1 MLKKQVDKLKIK
13 FFVPTVWAGANYLP
27 TIQYMMKM
35 SCDLTC
41 KNAKSLE
48 WCQSYFDDQD
58 DNRIWNA
65 FLEDKPDIVCL
76 SVYLWSSEILHYL
89 ARRIK
94 DEYPETVVILGGP
107 DIEWKTYEKY
117 LQKYDY
123 YDYMIYGDAEDAF
136 PKLIDQLIDNHF
148 QPRTIDLMNIP
159 NLMFLDH
166 NKKPIKTKH
175 EVYRNYIYKDYSP
188 WLHCETE
195 FRRDADT
202 VISWSKQPAV
212 AWETDRGCPYDCSF
226 CDWQAGLH
234 HKVIKKTYSAKDEIY
249 LFAEK
254 GCYISF
260 NNANFGMFDED
271 AENIGLI
278 WTLIASEKYP
288 GLSAAEPSWAKMHKT
303 RVHKIYVMYGE
314 IFGKIL
320 IKPSLQS
327 ITEEVLENIE
337 RPSIPWPEYKK
348 MVIDLKQHEHLPSEF
363 YAELMVGLP
372 GETRESWDAMLDEF
386 IDLSPIKMLSTSV
399 WHVLSNSPGSS
410 PEYQEKHKMLIL
422 PSVAPMEDAS
432 ERLNSSFLHRDKRID
447 FNQLSDD
454 DIVQKMLNST
464 VEDAISYRANMV
476 WSTYSSD
483 VEDLLYM
490 QWAAGIVVDL
500 QRLSGGD
507 TTATRKMF
515 KQLKPMINERAAKDG
530 EKFRHFYNK
539 YGVMPHY
546 MVYNGK
552 LYNYNGGCMAEALT
566 LLKKAR

>member
-1 MLKKQVDKLKIK
+1 
-13 FFVPTVWAGANYLP
+13 
-27 TIQYMMKM
+27 
-35 SCDLTC
+35 
-41 KNAKSLE
+41 
-48 WCQSYFDDQD
+48 
-58 DNRIWNA
+58 
-65 FLEDKPDIVCL
+65 
-76 SVYLWSSEILHYL
+76 
-89 ARRIK
+89 
-94 DEYPETVVILGGP
+94 
-107 DIEWKTYEKY
+107 
-117 LQKYDY
+117 
-123 YDYMIYGDAEDAF
+123 
-136 PKLIDQLIDNHF
+136 
-148 QPRTIDLMNIP
+148 
-159 NLMFLDH
+159 
-166 NKKPIKTKH
+166 
-175 EVYRNYIYKDYSP
+175 
-188 WLHCETE
+188 
-195 FRRDADT
+195 
-202 VISWSKQPAV
+202 
-212 AWETDRGCPYDCSF
+212 
-226 CDWQAGLH
+226 
-234 HKVIKKTYSAKDEIY
+234 
-249 LFAEK
+249 
-254 GCYISF
+254 
-260 NNANFGMFDED
+260 
-271 AENIGLI
+271 
-278 WTLIASEKYP
+278 
-288 GLSAAEPSWAKMHKT
+288 
-303 RVHKIYVMYGE
+303 
-314 IFGKIL
+314 
-320 IKPSLQS
+320 
-327 ITEEVLENIE
+327 
-337 RPSIPWPEYKK
+337 